1 MKETPMPA
9 AKPLAM
15 VCALALLSAC
25 EMKVGKEADKGE
37 AIAKGAG
44 GSAVAAAEGKA
55 EEGQFSIKA
64 PGFDMKIDIPAGVT
78 SHGDSDSDVLYPGST
93 LSGMHIEGA
102 KRGGDGK
109 GNAGI
114 ELRFTTPDAPEKV
127 AAWYRDPARAS
138 GFSVSG
144 MRREEA
150 DFIIAGTEKKDG
162 DPFTL
167 RLSPRGDGTEG
178 RLTLT
183 DRS

>member
-1 MKETPMPA
+1 MSA
-9 AKPLAM
+9 AKPLALI
-15 VCALALLSAC
+15 CAFALLSAC
-25 EMKVGKEADKGE
+25 EAKFGKEADKGE
-37 AIAKGAG
+37 PAQGKSELA
-44 GSAVAAAEGKA
+44 SAEGKA
-55 EEGQFSIKA
+55 EEGQFSIKT

-93 LSGMHIEGA
+93 LSGMHIEGS
-102 KRGGDGK
+102 KGGGGK

-138 GFSVSG
+138 GFAVSG
-144 MRREEA
+144 IRREEA
-150 DFIIAGTEKKDG
+150 GFLISGTEKKDG

-167 RLSPRGDGTEG
+167 RLSPKGAGTEG